1 MNTFINT
8 MRQFDRAFTFAKH
21 YQISLKNIE
30 KQKSYSSFKFE
41 QGSILQALQTDT
53 FRGNRK
59 KFSNDPKFEC
69 YDLDI

>member
-8 MRQFDRAFTFAKH
+8 MRQLDQASNFAQA

-59 KFSNDPKFEC
+59 PNRKSKHWE
-69 YDLDI
+69 I

>member
-1 MNTFINT
+1 MNIYINA
-8 MRQFDRAFTFAKH
+8 MRQLDRALIFAQS